1 MECRITALPVLP
13 APRRNLQPSKKALVK
28 PNSLKETYFV
38 LKINLLLLSQE
49 PFLHSLLLN
58 TTLSA
63 SKSFTPVIFTRKQEG
78 LKHRSTFSVT
88 ERKKKKIFVFFI
100 NLITKCLI
108 FISRKYYPFPYAM
121 IHFVSE
127 LYLLCC
133 LDMGTKRGFVNV
145 VISSV
150 IIPGDWPY

>member
-49 PFLHSLLLN
+49 AFLHPLLLN

-78 LKHRSTFSVT
+78 LKHRSTFNVT
-88 ERKKKKIFVFFI
+88 ESIIIEENLCVFYQSNYEMFKLHFQKILPIPICNDTFFVRI
-100 NLITKCLI
+100 
-108 FISRKYYPFPYAM
+108 
-121 IHFVSE
+121 V
-127 LYLLCC
+127 
-133 LDMGTKRGFVNV
+133 
-145 VISSV
+145 SSV
-150 IIPGDWPY
+150 LFGHGHQKRLC